1 MKMEYPS
8 KYSTDHL
15 LPELD
20 LDTEKWNQIPEEQ
33 VIAATVKAIEEGGIE
48 VIRLRDGNQALAKIK
63 ELIPPGSEVM
73 NGYST
78 TLIEIG
84 FQELMDSGEHEWKD
98 MKRMVTGENDA
109 QERAKI
115 RRKTVTSDFFLSG
128 VNAIAMTGELV
139 GCDATGSRVGA
150 WPYGA
155 GNLLLVA
162 GTNKIVPSL
171 DDALRRI
178 REYTFPL
185 EDLRS
190 RNVYGVP
197 SKIGKCVI
205 LANESQPGRVT
216 LLLIDESRGY

>member
-1 MKMEYPS
+1 MVYPS
-8 KYSTDHL
+8 KYSAINL

-20 LDTEKWNQIPEEQ
+20 LDKEKWSQIPSEES
-33 VIAATVKAIEEGGIE
+33 IASTIKAIEKRG
-48 VIRLRDGNQALAKIK
+48 VRVVRLPDGNQALAKIK

-73 NGYST
+73 NGSST

-98 MKRMVTGENDA
+98 MKLMVTGENDA
-109 QERAKI
+109 QKRAKI
-115 RRKTVTSDFFLSG
+115 RRKTVTSDYFLSG

-171 DDALRRI
+171 DDDALRRI
-178 REYTFPL
+178 REYTFSL

>member
-1 MKMEYPS
+1 MVYPS
-8 KYSTDHL
+8 KYSAINL

-20 LDTEKWNQIPEEQ
+20 LDKEKWSQIPGEEII
-33 VIAATVKAIEEGGIE
+33 VSTAKAIEERG
-48 VIRLRDGNQALAKIK
+48 VRVVRLPDSSQALAKIK

-73 NGYST
+73 NGSST

-84 FQELMDSGEHEWKD
+84 FQELMDSGEHKWKD
-98 MKRMVTGENDA
+98 LKLAVTSEDDA
-109 QERAKI
+109 QKRARI
-115 RRKTVTSDFFLSG
+115 RRKTVASDYFISG

-139 GCDATGSRVGA
+139 ACDATGSRVGA
-150 WPYGA
+150 WPYSA

-162 GTNKIVPSL
+162 GVNKIVPSL

-178 REYTFPL
+178 REYAFHL

-216 LLLIDESRGY
+216 LLLIDGSYGY

>member
-1 MKMEYPS
+1 MVYPS
-8 KYSTDHL
+8 KYSAINL

-20 LDTEKWNQIPEEQ
+20 LDKEKWSQIPGEEII
-33 VIAATVKAIEEGGIE
+33 VSTAKAIEERG
-48 VIRLRDGNQALAKIK
+48 VRVVRLPDSSQALAKIK

-73 NGYST
+73 NGSST

-84 FQELMDSGEHEWKD
+84 FQELMDSGEHKWKD
-98 MKRMVTGENDA
+98 LKLAVTSEDDA
-109 QERAKI
+109 QKRARI
-115 RRKTVTSDFFLSG
+115 RRKTVASDYFISG

-139 GCDATGSRVGA
+139 ACDATGSRVGA
-150 WPYGA
+150 WPYSA
-155 GNLLLVA
+155 ENLLLVA
-162 GTNKIVPSL
+162 GVNKIVPSL

-178 REYTFPL
+178 REYTFHL

-216 LLLIDESRGY
+216 LLLIDGSYGY

>member
-1 MKMEYPS
+1 MVYTS
-8 KYSTDHL
+8 KYSAINL

-20 LDTEKWNQIPEEQ
+20 LDKEKWSQIPGEEII
-33 VIAATVKAIEEGGIE
+33 VSTAKAIEERG
-48 VIRLRDGNQALAKIK
+48 VRVVRLPDSSQALAKIK

-73 NGYST
+73 NGSST

-84 FQELMDSGEHEWKD
+84 FQELMDSGEHKWKD
-98 MKRMVTGENDA
+98 LKLAVTSEDDA
-109 QERAKI
+109 QKRARI
-115 RRKTVTSDFFLSG
+115 RRKTVASDYFISG

-139 GCDATGSRVGA
+139 ACDATGSRVGA
-150 WPYGA
+150 WPYSA

-162 GTNKIVPSL
+162 GVNKIVPSL

-178 REYTFPL
+178 REYTFHL

-216 LLLIDESRGY
+216 LLLIDGSYGY

>member
-1 MKMEYPS
+1 MEYLS
-8 KYSTDHL
+8 KYSAANL
-15 LPELD
+15 LAELD
-20 LDTEKWNQIPEEQ
+20 LDTERWNRIPGEQ
-33 VIAATVKAIEEGGIE
+33 TIVSTIRAIEERGIQVE
-48 VIRLRDGNQALAKIK
+48 RLADGKQTLARIR

-73 NGYST
+73 NGSST

-84 FQELMDSGEHEWKD
+84 FQELMDSGKHEWKD
-98 MKRMVTGENDA
+98 LKRAVASENDA
-109 QERAKI
+109 RKRAEI
-115 RRKTVTSDFFLSG
+115 RRRTITAEFFISG
-128 VNAIAMTGELV
+128 VNAISMTGELV

-155 GNLLLVA
+155 GKLLLVA
-162 GTNKIVPSL
+162 GVNKIVPTL
-171 DDALRRI
+171 GDALRRI

-185 EDLRS
+185 EDVRS

-216 LLLIDESRGY
+216 LLLIDGIYGY

>member
-1 MKMEYPS
+1 MEYPS
-8 KYSTDHL
+8 KYSAANL
-15 LPELD
+15 LAELD
-20 LDTEKWNQIPEEQ
+20 LDTERWNRTPGEQTIVSTIRAMEERGIQ
-33 VIAATVKAIEEGGIE
+33 VERLADGKQTLAR
-48 VIRLRDGNQALAKIK
+48 IR

-73 NGYST
+73 NGSST

-84 FQELMDSGEHEWKD
+84 FQELMDSGKHEWKD
-98 MKRMVTGENDA
+98 LKRAVASENDA
-109 QERAKI
+109 RKRAEI
-115 RRKTVTSDFFLSG
+115 RRRTITAEFFISG
-128 VNAIAMTGELV
+128 VNAISMTGELV

-155 GNLLLVA
+155 GKLLLVA
-162 GTNKIVPSL
+162 GVNKIVPTL
-171 DDALRRI
+171 GDALRRI

-185 EDLRS
+185 EDVRS

-216 LLLIDESRGY
+216 LLLIDGIYGY

>member
-1 MKMEYPS
+1 MEYPS
-8 KYSTDHL
+8 KYSAANL
-15 LPELD
+15 LAELD
-20 LDTEKWNQIPEEQ
+20 LDTERWNRTPGEQTIVSTIRAMEERGIQ
-33 VIAATVKAIEEGGIE
+33 VERLADGKQTLAR
-48 VIRLRDGNQALAKIK
+48 IR

-73 NGYST
+73 NGSST

-84 FQELMDSGEHEWKD
+84 FQELMDSGKHEWKD
-98 MKRMVTGENDA
+98 LKRAVASENDA
-109 QERAKI
+109 RKRAEI
-115 RRKTVTSDFFLSG
+115 RRKTITAEFFISG
-128 VNAIAMTGELV
+128 VNAISMTGELV

-155 GNLLLVA
+155 GKLLLVA
-162 GTNKIVPSL
+162 GVNKIVPTL
-171 DDALRRI
+171 GDALRRI

-185 EDLRS
+185 EDVRS

-216 LLLIDESRGY
+216 LLLIDGIYGY